1 MHISLEII
9 NFISIYKNNRK
20 NISSMTNS
28 DTNRMEEDRFPIRSY
43 GKGELA
49 MLYIEGVKQP
59 SAVKEF
65 NAWIRKSPGLEQ
77 KLMET
82 GMNRTA
88 RKYTPMQVQLIVN
101 ALGEP

>member
-1 MHISLEII
+1 
-9 NFISIYKNNRK
+9 
-20 NISSMTNS
+20 MTNS

-65 NAWIRKSPGLEQ
+65 NAWVRKSPVWPSARYFLGSRFMGSL
-77 KLMET
+77 KLKFPPDPQ
-82 GMNRTA
+82 RLSDLCFA
-88 RKYTPMQVQLIVN
+88 PS
-101 ALGEP
+101 